1 MKETKAILYKID
13 GSKEPLILQAKTRLE
28 TLQKLVDGYI
38 EIIHINGNDIVLNEE
53 GRLLKLPINPSSYEI
68 GKNSIWENEIF
79 RGNIIVIEG
88 RLP

>member
-1 MKETKAILYKID
+1 MKETKATLYKID
-13 GSKEPLILQAKTRLE
+13 GSKEPLTLNPKTRLE
-28 TLQKLVDGYI
+28 ALQKLVDGYI
-38 EIIHINGNDIVLNEE
+38 EVIHINGNDVVLNEE
-53 GRLLKLPINPSSYEI
+53 GRLLNLPINPLSYEV